1 MEEMAI
7 EASFRSEERFT
18 QAEFRAWVDA
28 RSPRDDARYELLR
41 GRVVMSPPARPRHG
55 RAEVTIASP
64 LERYVAGRGLGLV
77 FGSSTGY
84 ALPSGDTLSP
94 DVVALLE
101 GSSDVSFVSHARLTQ
116 GEGAGLDEFFALAP
130 DLAVEILSPS
140 SISRDRVEKL
150 AIYAENGVA
159 EYWIV
164 DPRRRAV
171 EVHRLRGDAYAEPE
185 IFVEGR
191 IRSTV
196 LPAFEASVADV
207 FLGLDAFRTRGGD

>member
-55 RAEVTIASP
+55 RAEVTIASL
-64 LERYVAGRGLGLV
+64 LERYVAWRGLGLV

-94 DVVALLE
+94 
-101 GSSDVSFVSHARLTQ
+101 DVSFVSHARLTQ

>member
-18 QAEFRAWVDA
+18 QAEFRVWVDT
-28 RSPRDDARYELLR
+28 RSPRDDGRYELLR
-41 GRVVMSPPARPRHG
+41 GQIVMSPPARPRHA
-55 RAEVTIASP
+55 RVEVVIAS
-64 LERYVAGRGLGLV
+64 LIERHVAVHGLGLV
-77 FGSSTGY
+77 FGSSAGFE
-84 ALPSGDTLSP
+84 LPSGDTLAP
-94 DVVALLE
+94 
-101 GSSDVSFVSHARLTQ
+101 DVSFVSRERL
-116 GEGAGLDEFFALAP
+116 EGASLDDFFGLVP

-207 FLGLDAFRTRGGD
+207 FLGLD